1 MTSGHL
7 RLDRGAVVGYKGS
20 DWRIVAGINA
30 TSLWLEDPATHARQQ
45 APIAELTLSKA
56 VVDAQRYGIR
66 PEILSERDRAEAI
79 RRLQAIKP
87 FLIGAH
93 TADEMAERA
102 RALGVGRATL
112 YRWISSF
119 QRTGLLSSLVVANT
133 GGAGRSRLTVEQ
145 EKALM
150 RAIDEVY
157 LTKQRLP
164 LKAVLKEVKSI
175 CAGEGIRAPSHN
187 TTRARIATIA
197 PAIWAQRRF
206 GKKAAFRFEPHPD
219 VFPAPQYPLDV
230 VQIDH
235 TKLDID
241 LVDEATRLPI
251 GRPWITM
258 AIDVFSRMITGY
270 YVSLDPPGDLSAGQC
285 IAHSILTKESWLR
298 DRGIESEW
306 PCFGVMT
313 SIDLD
318 NAREFRGK
326 TLRYACEMYGIDIQ
340 WRPVAKPH
348 YGGHIELLLRT
359 LAKEIHT
366 LPGTTFSR
374 TKDLHDYRPA
384 EKASITLKE
393 FDLWLAELIV
403 CDYHQR
409 IHSALKTSPVAK
421 WAEGIF
427 GKGDRPGR
435 GYPAM
440 FTDAEQVHLDFLPMI
455 QRTIQTKGVVIDHIH
470 YYHDVLRRFIG
481 SKEEFIFKR
490 NPKDIS
496 IIFFYDPEQK
506 RYHEIPQRDISRPPM
521 TLWALREITRGLVR
535 GGKGNI
541 DEQLI
546 YASRERRL
554 QIITQATQKTEA
566 ARRKFRRLAPAKPAD
581 PRPENQPPAPTPA
594 IELQILCTEDLEPY
608 EVRED

>member
-1 MTSGHL
+1 MTSGNL
-7 RLDRGAVVGYKGS
+7 RLDRGAIIGYKGT

-30 TSLWLEDPATHARQQ
+30 TSLWLEDPTTRVRQQ
-45 APIAELTLSKA
+45 ARIAELTVPTA
-56 VVDAQRYGIR
+56 TIDAQRYCVR
-66 PEILSERDRAEAI
+66 PEILSEKERTEAVRRLEAI
-79 RRLQAIKP
+79 RPL
-87 FLIGAH
+87 LIGPH
-93 TADEMAERA
+93 PREEVSERA
-102 RALGVGRATL
+102 RFLGIDRATL
-112 YRWISSF
+112 YRWLTRF
-119 QRTGLLSSLVVANT
+119 QQTGLLSSLIPKQS
-133 GGAGRSRLTVEQ
+133 GGAGQSRLTVEQ
-145 EKALM
+145 EKALI

-164 LKAVLKEVKSI
+164 LKAVLREVRRI
-175 CAGEGIRAPSHN
+175 CDGEGIPAPSHN
-187 TTRARIATIA
+187 TARARIAIIA
-197 PAIWAQRRF
+197 PAIRAQRRL

-219 VFPAPQYPLDV
+219 IFPAPQYPLEI

-235 TKLDID
+235 TKLPID
-241 LVDEATRLPI
+241 LVDDATRLPL

-258 AIDVFSRMITGY
+258 TIDIFSRMITGY
-270 YVSLDPPGDLSAGQC
+270 YVSMDPPGDLSTGQC
-285 IAHSILTKESWLR
+285 LAHSILTKESWLHGH
-298 DRGIESEW
+298 GIEAEW

-313 SIDLD
+313 SIHLD

-326 TLRYACEMYGIDIQ
+326 TLRYVCEMYGIDIQ

-348 YGGHIELLLRT
+348 YGGHIERLLGT
-359 LAKEIHT
+359 FAKEIHT
-366 LPGTTFSR
+366 LPGTTFFGP
-374 TKDLHDYRPA
+374 KDLHDYRPA
-384 EKASITLKE
+384 EKAAITLKE

-409 IHSALKTSPVAK
+409 IHSALKTSPIAK
-421 WAEGIF
+421 WTEGIL

-440 FTDAEQVHLDFLPMI
+440 FPDAEKIQLDFLPMI
-455 QRTIQTKGVVIDHIH
+455 RRTVQTKGVVIDHIH

-481 SKEEFIFKR
+481 SKEDYIFKR

-496 IIFFYDPEQK
+496 IIYFYDPERK
-506 RYHEIPQRDISRPPM
+506 SYHEIPQRDISRPPM
-521 TLWALREITRGLVR
+521 TLWALREITRGLAR
-535 GGKGNI
+535 DAKQHI

-566 ARRKFRRLAPAKPAD
+566 ARRKFRRLAPA
-581 PRPENQPPAPTPA
+581 RPEGAHLENNFAAPTPVS
-594 IELQILCTEDLEPY
+594 EPQILSTEGLEPY